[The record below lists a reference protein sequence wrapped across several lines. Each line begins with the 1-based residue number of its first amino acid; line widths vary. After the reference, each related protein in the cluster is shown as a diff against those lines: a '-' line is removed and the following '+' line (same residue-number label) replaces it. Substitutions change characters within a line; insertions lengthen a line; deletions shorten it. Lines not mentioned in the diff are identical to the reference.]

1 MKKMIRASIAL
12 LVMEEPQ
19 VGPTVVMLILSV
31 TVLGMAPAGSV
42 VVVAGAEV
50 VVAPAAP
57 ALAVVVV
64 VGLAVVVVV
73 GGAGGAWA
81 AVSAEQCLLHVLAHG
96 VLLGLR
102 ELVDVG
108 LDVERLLAPR
118 AQQLHGRVD
127 QTGALH
133 GVDGL
138 GLASRR
144 ARRWSTP
151 SRP

>member
-31 TVLGMAPAGSV
+31 TDLGMAPAGSV

-73 GGAGGAWA
+73 GLAVVVVVGFAVVVVVGGAGGHARRSARA
-81 AVSAEQCLLHVLAHG
+81 ATSARSC
-96 VLLGLR
+96 
-102 ELVDVG
+102 
-108 LDVERLLAPR
+108 
-118 AQQLHGRVD
+118 
-127 QTGALH
+127 
-133 GVDGL
+133 
-138 GLASRR
+138 SRR
-144 ARRWSTP
+144 PVAPARAC
-151 SRP
+151 